1 MIYNKIINNKKK
13 PTNPKIKK
21 THTPPKKNFFKWLR
35 TLRGIMHFRLKIKA
49 CQDSI
54 FDSIQI
60 FKH

>member
-1 MIYNKIINNKKK
+1 MIHNKIINNKKK
-13 PTNPKIKK
+13 PDQPKNKKNTHQKKKIK
-21 THTPPKKNFFKWLR
+21 KWLR